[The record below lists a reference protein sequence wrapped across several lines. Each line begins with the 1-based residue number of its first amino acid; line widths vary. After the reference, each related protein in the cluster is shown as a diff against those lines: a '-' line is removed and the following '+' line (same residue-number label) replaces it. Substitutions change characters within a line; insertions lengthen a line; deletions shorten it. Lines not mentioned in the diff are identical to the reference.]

1 MTIKQQGGIFGRNP
15 TFNDV
20 TIEGTLTFDG
30 DIDINSDLKVNGD
43 LDVIGDISGTDLDLS
58 SATGPVL
65 NLKNTDTNGNSGEYV
80 GKIEFEG
87 SDASGGAGGVRAG
100 IYAQYGSDFG
110 FTSLDFQTAASGGA
124 ASSKMQIDGN
134 GSIYVMNGNVIM
146 NTSGSGIDFSATS
159 DGPGTIVSELLNDY
173 EEGYYTATT
182 TPGSGSVT
190 TSYDRLNYT
199 KVGRSCTVSGEI
211 VVSSV
216 SSPGSNLT
224 VSLPFAAA
232 SGSERSQRT
241 HFYVF
246 FGSLTGSPTGS
257 ASGVITN
264 SGSTTFEVVIYDDFG
279 SVSNAAS
286 FLQVGSTIRVGF
298 TYQTA

>member
-1 MTIKQQGGIFGRNP
+1 MSIKQLGGVFGRNP

-20 TIEGTLTFDG
+20 TIEGQLTFDG
-30 DIDINSDLKVNGD
+30 DIDINSDLKIDGD
-43 LDVIGDISGTDLDLS
+43 LEVIGAVDINGTGLLGTFGDGSFNQSAYLGFQNDRAYFGYDSSQNAIVQSTANKGIVFEVNDNTYGSGSRALHIKS
-58 SATGPVL
+58 
-65 NLKNTDTNGNSGEYV
+65 NTDVEVTAGN
-80 GKIEFEG
+80 
-87 SDASGGAGGVRAG
+87 
-100 IYAQYGSDFG
+100 
-110 FTSLDFQTAASGGA
+110 L
-124 ASSKMQIDGN
+124 
-134 GSIYVMNGNVIM
+134 VIG
-146 NTSGSGIDFSATS
+146 TSGKGIDFSATS
-159 DGPGTIVSELLNDY
+159 DGPGTIVSELLDDY

-182 TPGSGSVT
+182 TTGSGSVT

-246 FGSLTGSPTGS
+246 FGNLTGSPTGS

-264 SGSTTFEVVIYDDFG
+264 SGSTTFEVFIYDDFG
-279 SVSNAAS
+279 SVSNPAS
-286 FLQVGSTIRVGF
+286 FLQVGSQIRVGF